1 MIEILPQII
10 LYIVVGYAFLKTL
23 YLVTLHEN
31 SDNIEHVLA
40 GSLVIGYI
48 CYQLAS
54 LIPCSYG
61 TIIDFLGISACSVF
75 VAYIIGLILNTRL
88 YIKICDILK
97 IRESGKKYLW
107 SDILDHSYPMKVSL
121 YYGNIKYN
129 GYLFNCESYSN
140 TPNVVLVSYKM
151 ISVKQ
156 GDILEDHSQD
166 KKNIIIL
173 NTNKADKV
181 EIIYDGNSK
190 ICNEIQSFCNII
202 NNEQDTN

>member
-1 MIEILPQII
+1 M
-10 LYIVVGYAFLKTL
+10 KTL

-54 LIPCSYG
+54 LIPFSYG

-190 ICNEIQSFCNII
+190 IYNEIQSFCNII